1 MAFDCTGPVCARFD
15 PWHMLITYR
24 VSCLIASCYL
34 GGADALKMF
43 SGPTPSFSLSSDMT
57 APPTASLFDASGDGS
72 NDDDVD
78 VDVVTVSAGPLD
90 LGFAKLPRPL
100 TEREALNIVVADL
113 RAAAA
118 RSEKKHTK
126 FAIAQVCAHMLCCL
140 HVVMLT
146 IRACIYV
153 RRGT

>member
-1 MAFDCTGPVCARFD
+1 MHSKARLATAPGPFARALV
-15 PWHMLITYR
+15 HAIIILITYR
-24 VSCLIASCYL
+24 VACLIASRFM

-57 APPTASLFDASGDGS
+57 APPIASLFDASGDGS
-72 NDDDVD
+72 NDDD

-126 FAIAQVCAHMLCCL
+126 FAIAQVCAHMLCC
-140 HVVMLT
+140 
-146 IRACIYV
+146 
-153 RRGT
+153 